1 MRIKL
6 ISKDVNS
13 LGRKVKNRKR
23 WDLEGYFKMAQIT
36 DNFHPF
42 ALSVL
47 RRPGESKVLIEI

>member
-6 ISKDVNS
+6 ISKEVNN

-36 DNFHPF
+36 DNFNQF
-42 ALSVL
+42 ALTVQKGIQ
-47 RRPGESKVLIEI
+47 RFC